1 LDQSRA
7 DLRQNAHRS
16 EWPEQRRWRFEETGA
31 HAHRVR
37 AHGRKETDGGEAGT
51 STVRS
56 SGITDMM
63 QPDFERARTLPS
75 LLTVRLATDAG
86 STGETSARRQVCRGR
101 DIMFSAEQ
109 GVCKVPLG
117 TPLAVTVQVHSLFVE
132 EAWLVL
138 GKTKISFPHSTIKRR
153 RQTAA
158 CAT

>member
-1 LDQSRA
+1 MAPGAA
-7 DLRQNAHRS
+7 D
-16 EWPEQRRWRFEETGA
+16 A
-31 HAHRVR
+31 HACRMR

-56 SGITDMM
+56 SSIMDMM
-63 QPDFERARTLPS
+63 QPDFEHARTSPS

-86 STGETSARRQVCRGR
+86 STGETPARRQVHRGR

-109 GVCKVPLG
+109 GACKVPLG

-138 GKTKISFPHSTIKRR
+138 GKTKISFPHSTMKHVRR
-153 RQTAA
+153 TAA
-158 CAT
+158 RVA